1 MMNGVVLLLA
11 SSVIFLIA
19 YVSYGS
25 WLSKKWGIDIKRPT
39 PAHTQEDGVD
49 YMPTKPAVLLGH
61 HFSSIA
67 GAGPIVGP
75 ITAAVFGWVPV
86 VLWVIV
92 GSIFFGGVQD
102 YGSVVASIRHKG
114 QTIGEIIDATIGRR
128 GKFLFSIFA
137 WLTLVVVIA
146 AFANIV
152 AQTFVASPESA
163 TASLLFVAL
172 AVVFGLAVYR
182 SRMPLGISSVVGV
195 AALIGCMVLGHLFPL
210 SLGKNTWIAI
220 LMVYIFIASIAPVW
234 ILLQPRD
241 YLNSFL
247 LYAMI
252 LFAFAGILVY
262 QPSMQLAPVTN
273 FDLGGGNLLF
283 PMLFVTVACGAI
295 SGFHSLV
302 GSGTSSKQLDNE
314 GNAKMIGYGS
324 MLIEGVLAVVA
335 IIAAGYIG
343 GDKLAE
349 LLKAGGPVNVF
360 ADGIGTFMTMF
371 GFSFAVAKG
380 FVALTISAFAMTTLD
395 TATRL
400 GRFIFQEMFAPAEG
414 AAGKSSAS
422 ILANPYVA
430 TLITI
435 FVSAYMAVGS
445 YTTIWP
451 IFGAANQLL
460 AALALLAIAV
470 WLKRSKLDC
479 AMVVVPMVFMFAVT
493 LTALVQLIYFN
504 IGGNWLVAGLSIVLF
519 LLSLALAWEG
529 YQVLIE
535 KPTKAAP
542 AKTRRRAGI
551 EN

>member
-1 MMNGVVLLLA
+1 MNGLGLLLL
-11 SSVIFLIA
+11 SSVILLGA
-19 YVSYGS
+19 YMTYGS
-25 WLSKKWGIDIKRPT
+25 WLAKKWGIDVKRQT
-39 PAHTQEDGVD
+39 PAHFFKDGVD
-49 YMPTKPAVLLGH
+49 YMPTPPAVLLGH

-86 VLWVIV
+86 VLWILI

-102 YGSVVASIRHKG
+102 YGALVASIRHKG
-114 QTIGEIIDATIGRR
+114 QTIGEIISTTIGKR

-137 WLTLVVVIA
+137 WLTLLVVIA

-152 AQTFVASPESA
+152 AATFVASPESA
-163 TASLLFVAL
+163 TASLLFIML

-182 SRMPLGISSVVGV
+182 GGVPLVIGSIVGIL
-195 AALIGCMVLGHLFPL
+195 ALVGCMFLGHMFPL
-210 SLGKNTWIAI
+210 VLSKNTWIVI
-220 LMVYIFIASIAPVW
+220 LMFYIFIASIAPVW

-252 LFAFAGILVY
+252 LLAFVGIIFY
-262 QPSMQLAPVTN
+262 QPDMQLAPVTS
-273 FDLGGGNLLF
+273 FDLGKGNLLF

-324 MLIEGVLAVVA
+324 MLIEGLLAVIA
-335 IIAAGYIG
+335 IIAAGYVG
-343 GDKLAE
+343 GDKLLA
-349 LLKAGGPVNVF
+349 LLKEGGPVNVF
-360 ADGIGTFMTMF
+360 ADGIGTFMTTF

-395 TATRL
+395 TSTRL
-400 GRFIFQEMFAPAEG
+400 GRFIFQEMFTKVDEKT
-414 AAGKSSAS
+414 GKETPTM
-422 ILANPYVA
+422 LANPYVA
-430 TLITI
+430 TSITLIA
-435 FVSAYMAVGS
+435 SAYMAVGS
-445 YTTIWP
+445 YITIWP

-460 AALALLAIAV
+460 AALALLAITV
-470 WLKRSKLDC
+470 WLKRSRLEC
-479 AMVVVPMVFMFAVT
+479 RMVVIPMVFMFAVT
-493 LTALVQLIYFN
+493 LTALVQLIFFN
-504 IGGNWLVAGLSIVLF
+504 VGKNFMVAGFSVVLF

-529 YQVLIE
+529 YQVLIGKNE
-535 KPTKAAP
+535 KQETH
-542 AKTRRRAGI
+542 
-551 EN
+551 

>member
-1 MMNGVVLLLA
+1 MSGMAVLL
-11 SSVIFLIA
+11 SSTAIFLIA
-19 YVSYGS
+19 YVTYGS
-25 WLSKKWGIDIKRPT
+25 WLSRKWGIDAARET
-39 PAHTQEDGVD
+39 PAHAQRDGVD
-49 YMPTKPAVLLGH
+49 YVPTKPIILLGH

-86 VLWVIV
+86 VLWVLV

-102 YGSVVASIRHKG
+102 YGSLVASLRHKG

-137 WLTLVVVIA
+137 WLTLIVVLA

-152 AQTFVASPESA
+152 AATFVASPQSA
-163 TASLLFVAL
+163 TASMLFIVL

-182 SRMPLGISSVVGV
+182 GGAPLGISSVVGV
-195 AALIGCMVLGHLFPL
+195 AALVGCMYLGHQFPL
-210 SLGKNTWIAI
+210 VLSKNAWIGV
-220 LMVYIFIASIAPVW
+220 LMAYIFVASIAPVW

-252 LFAFAGILVY
+252 LFAFVGIILY
-262 QPSMQLAPVTN
+262 QPEMKLAPVTS
-273 FDLGGGNLLF
+273 FDMGKGNLLF

-314 GNAKMIGYGS
+314 GDAKAIGYGS
-324 MLIEGVLAVVA
+324 MLIEGVLAVIA

-360 ADGIGTFMTMF
+360 ADGIGVFMTKF

-380 FVALTISAFAMTTLD
+380 FVALTISAFALTTLD

-400 GRFIFQEMFAPAEG
+400 GRFIFQEMFTQVDETTG
-414 AAGKSSAS
+414 EVKAS

-435 FVSAYMAVGS
+435 AVSAYMATGS
-445 YTTIWP
+445 YMTIWP

-470 WLKRSKLDC
+470 WLKSANLDC
-479 AMVVVPMVFMFAVT
+479 GMVVAPMVFMFAVT
-493 LTALVQLIYFN
+493 LTALLQLIYFSFS
-504 IGGNWLVAGLSIVLF
+504 GGNLLVAMLAVFLF
-519 LLSLALAWEG
+519 VLSLALAWEG
-529 YQVLIE
+529 YRVIMHKMVSKVHVE
-535 KPTKAAP
+535 AD
-542 AKTRRRAGI
+542 
-551 EN
+551 